1 MTRQARRARGALLRA
16 GRKVFED
23 KGYYGARVADV
34 AAEAGMAVGSFY
46 TYFDSKEALFRE
58 VLIEVEDEVYGE
70 LSPAGPQPEDPR
82 ARIHQTNLLYF
93 TAFQRNVG
101 FWRAVEESALTNP
114 DARRVLAERRRY
126 YRGRTRR
133 ALARWQDRGLIGDDL
148 DLDFAAAA
156 LGAMTERCAY
166 LWFIFGDPVAPDEAA
181 TKITDLWLTTLG
193 LPG

>member
-1 MTRQARRARGALLRA
+1 M
-16 GRKVFED
+16 FED
-23 KGYYGARVADV
+23 KGYYGARIADV

-46 TYFDSKEALFRE
+46 TYFDSKEALFRD

-82 ARIHQTNLLYF
+82 ERIYQTNLLYF

-126 YRGRTRR
+126 YRGRTR
-133 ALARWQDRGLIGDDL
+133 ARWPAGRTAG
-148 DLDFAAAA
+148 
-156 LGAMTERCAY
+156 
-166 LWFIFGDPVAPDEAA
+166 
-181 TKITDLWLTTLG
+181 
-193 LPG
+193 